1 MQNGDTG
8 GANVAMGDAKHLISD
23 SFAHTTRED
32 GYITHIQCYNCSGSE
47 DDHQHPP
54 EKVGDQ
60 PSPEWEG
67 SVSAVADYELLM
79 KGAGAMTDQ
88 QFNGAIHLFI
98 NRYVVQAIKEE

>member
-1 MQNGDTG
+1 MSTCPNRTGDEP
-8 GANVAMGDAKHLISD
+8 K
-23 SFAHTTRED
+23 AHDTK
-32 GYITHIQCYNCSGSE
+32 SVSWL
-47 DDHQHPP
+47 PA

-98 NRYVVQAIKEE
+98 NRYEVQAIKEE